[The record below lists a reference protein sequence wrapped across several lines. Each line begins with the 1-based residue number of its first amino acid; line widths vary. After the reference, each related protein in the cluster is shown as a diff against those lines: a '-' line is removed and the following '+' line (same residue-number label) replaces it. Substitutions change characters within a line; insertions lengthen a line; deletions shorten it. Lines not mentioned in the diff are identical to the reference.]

1 MIILNLQYNI
11 NTVSATVS
19 ANELK
24 ALISFLLFKNKVVT
38 QKTYFKS
45 N

>member
-11 NTVSATVS
+11 NTVSA
-19 ANELK
+19 NELK
-24 ALISFLLFKNKVVT
+24 ALIICLLFKNKVLT
-38 QKTYFKS
+38 QKTFFKS

>member
-1 MIILNLQYNI
+1 MIILNLQYNT
-11 NTVSATVS
+11 NTVS